1 MNNRGLTLVEILVT
15 IVILS
20 VALLSIAQVLNK
32 SVRDYS
38 ASCDKLTAYYLAD
51 DIFQEIKSFVR
62 KSEAIEYTGT
72 RINNKNI
79 LDFAGIKNP
88 PENIL
93 NLPMKE
99 YSAWTREIVINK
111 MDNIDNNEINT
122 DNLYE
127 ISVKIMKNKKQL
139 ADLEWVEYFESK
151 N

>member
-32 SVRDYS
+32 TVRDYS

-51 DIFQEIKSFVR
+51 DVFQEIKSFVR
-62 KSEAIEYTGT
+62 KSDTIEYAGT
-72 RINNKNI
+72 RMNNKNI
-79 LDFAGIKNP
+79 SNFAGIKNP

-99 YSAWTREIVINK
+99 YSAWTRQITVNK
-111 MDNIDNNEINT
+111 ISTIDNRGINT

-139 ADLEWVEYFESK
+139 VDLEWIEYF
-151 N
+151 NN